1 MKNSGIGRS
10 AVTSCVA
17 AVLAACSGSQ
27 PPIGTPGAMPQSG
40 AIATHAQRGGSWV
53 LPEAKSDD
61 LLYVTSYTGTFYWV
75 YMFSYPAGK
84 LVGKIAKEV
93 SGLCSDEQGNVY
105 MTQSFDS
112 KSTIFKYAH
121 GGKKPLA
128 TLADPYNGADGCAVD
143 RVTGDLAV
151 ANSEGE
157 TVVVYSR
164 AQGKP
169 KRYYVFFAPLYVA
182 YTPKG
187 HLFVLGGGDLAE
199 LSNGHFVRV
208 RLTKHFDSP
217 IGVQWDGKYLAIGS
231 EVGSSSYYYYGLI
244 NRYTVGGRKGTLKG
258 TTDVNT
264 DAVGFFIEGSTAIA
278 SDGGDDVD
286 FFNYPQGGQPTMTI
300 SGISRPGSLTVSNAP

>member
-1 MKNSGIGRS
+1 MRISGPNRCALSI
-10 AVTSCVA
+10 CVA
-17 AVLAACSGSQ
+17 ATMLTGCGGSQ
-27 PPIGTPGAMPQSG
+27 AALNGPVGDPSWTPPDARTS
-40 AIATHAQRGGSWV
+40 
-53 LPEAKSDD
+53 D

-93 SGLCSDEQGNVY
+93 SGLCSDENGNVY

-121 GGKKPLA
+121 GGKKPIL
-128 TLADPYNGADGCAVD
+128 TLSDPYNGADGCAID
-143 RVTGDLAV
+143 PVTGDLAV

-169 KRYYVFFAPLYVA
+169 KRYYIFFAPLYVA

-187 HLFVLGGGDLAE
+187 DLFVLGDSGSLAQ
-199 LSNGHFVRV
+199 LINGHFERV
-208 RLTKHFDSP
+208 TLKKHIESP
-217 IGVQWDGKYLAIGS
+217 TGVQWDGKYMAVGG
-231 EVGSSSYYYYGLI
+231 EGGSSFYYYGLI
-244 NRYTVGGRKGTLKG
+244 NRYAISGRKGALEG
-258 TTDVNT
+258 TTDLNK
-264 DAVGFFIEGSTAIA
+264 DAVSFFIEGSTVIA
-278 SDGGDDVD
+278 SDGGDDLY
-286 FFNYPQGGQPTMTI
+286 FFNYPQGGQPTKTI